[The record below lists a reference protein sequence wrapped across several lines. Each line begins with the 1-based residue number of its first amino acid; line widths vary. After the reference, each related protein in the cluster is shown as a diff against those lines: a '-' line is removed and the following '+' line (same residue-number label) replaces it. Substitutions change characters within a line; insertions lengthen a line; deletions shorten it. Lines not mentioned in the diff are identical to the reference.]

1 MKIALR
7 SAIVSAFVFVSLL
20 CSSAIVHSQSTIH
33 VFSEDLKPIQGATIE
48 DNVTKKVYL
57 TDKLGS
63 ASLDLIENT
72 FLTIRHAGHETETLF
87 PLNAGDS
94 KVVYLSVT
102 INKLNE
108 VEVEGFLSN
117 SSINR
122 QAGAIS
128 KINLLAFKRFN
139 ETSLVNAVNT
149 LPGVRFE
156 ERASGSYRISIRGS
170 SIRAPFGVRNVKV
183 YWNGIPFTE
192 PGGNT
197 FINLLDVANV
207 GNLEIIKGPAGSLYG
222 AGTGG
227 VMKIQST
234 TLRAS
239 ANTLSLGMSAG
250 SFGLLKMNAAFN
262 SFSENGSYT
271 LKLARQKSNGFRD
284 HNALNRHTVELDAV
298 VFADLK
304 RTLTTSLL
312 YSDLFYEIPG
322 GLNQNQMNENPKQA
336 RVGSELQNA
345 SVDNKLFLL
354 KIGQEYEFSAAFSN
368 ETNVYGSFNQF
379 ENPFILDYKK
389 DNQQVFGGRS
399 VFDFKLSKASIQTG
413 IEYQNS
419 FFDGKNFGN
428 VLGEAD
434 TIRFADEINSV
445 MSNIFVQGNVDLG
458 STVLVS
464 GGLSVNNLKYD
475 INRLIDAFNQNPEQI
490 EKKFQTAI
498 MPRIA
503 ISKTLRNNFSLHASL
518 SQGFSPPTTTEIRTN
533 DGKLSLD
540 LEPEKGTNYELNFR
554 GSFLKD
560 RLSFDLATFY
570 FNLDETIVS
579 NPNEDG
585 VLLFENAGRTDQK
598 GIELQLN
605 AVLYQNVSTNLGKVI
620 IGASYTLHD
629 FKFKEYIKRENDFSG
644 NALPGTALNT
654 LNTTL
659 DIEFLKWLTLN
670 MTYHYVDPI
679 PLNDANSVSADAY
692 HLVNT
697 RLNFNYKNRYEIY
710 FGVDNLTNAS
720 YSLGNDLNAFGGRYF
735 QPAPE
740 TNFYFGINLKLHY
753 KQ

>member
-1 MKIALR
+1 MKLFFR
-7 SAIVSAFVFVSLL
+7 SAITSVIVLALMASSSLF
-20 CSSAIVHSQSTIH
+20 AQSTIH
-33 VFSEDLKPIQGATIE
+33 VFSEDLKPIEGATIE
-48 DNVTKKVYL
+48 DDLTKKIYI
-57 TDKLGS
+57 TDGLGR
-63 ASLDLIENT
+63 AFLDLAQNT
-72 FLTIRHAGHETETLF
+72 FLTISHASHQTATLVSF
-87 PLNAGDS
+87 KEGES
-94 KVVYLSVT
+94 KIVYLIVKT
-102 INKLNE
+102 NKLNE

-117 SSINR
+117 SNISQ

-128 KINLLAFKRFN
+128 KISTAAFKRFN

-149 LPGVRFE
+149 LPGIRFE

-197 FINLLDVANV
+197 FINLLDVVNV

-234 TLRAS
+234 VLRES
-239 ANTLSLGMSAG
+239 ANTVSMGISAG

-271 LKLARQKSNGFRD
+271 VKFARQKSDGYRD
-284 HNALNRHTVELDAV
+284 HNALNRHTVELGAV
-298 VFADLK
+298 IFSDLK

-322 GLNQNQMNENPKQA
+322 GLNADQVSENPKQA
-336 RVGSELQNA
+336 RAGSEIQNS
-345 SVDNKLFLL
+345 SVDNRLFLL
-354 KIGQEYEFSAAFSN
+354 KIGQEYKLNESISN
-368 ETNVYGSFNQF
+368 ETNIYGSFNQF

-389 DNQQVFGGRS
+389 DNQQIFGGRS
-399 VFDFKLSKASIQTG
+399 VFDFDLSKASIQAG

-434 TIRFADEINSV
+434 TIRFADEINTV
-445 MSNIFVQGNVDLG
+445 MSNVFVQGNIDLG
-458 STVLVS
+458 SNFFMS
-464 GGLSVNNLKYD
+464 GGLSVNNLRYD
-475 INRLIDAFNQNPEQI
+475 INRLIDAFNQTPEQI
-490 EKKFQTAI
+490 EKKFETALI
-498 MPRIA
+498 PRIA
-503 ISKTLRNNFSLHASL
+503 ISKTLNNNLSLHASL
-518 SQGFSPPTTTEIRTN
+518 SKGFSPPTTTEIRTN
-533 DGKLSLD
+533 DGKLSPD

-554 GSFLKD
+554 GSLLKD
-560 RLSFDLATFY
+560 KLSFDLATFY

-579 NPNEDG
+579 NPNQDG
-585 VLLFENAGRTDQK
+585 VLLFENAGQTDQK
-598 GIELQLN
+598 GVELQLN
-605 AVLYQNVSTNLGKVI
+605 SVLFQNSNKIFSKVT

-629 FKFKEYIKRENDFSG
+629 FKFKEYVKRENDYSG

-659 DIEFLKWLTLN
+659 DIEFLKWLTFN
-670 MTYHYVDPI
+670 MTYHYADPI
-679 PLNDANSVSADAY
+679 PLNDANSFYSDAY
-692 HLVNT
+692 HLINT
-697 RLNFNYKNRYEIY
+697 RLNFNYKGQYEIY
-710 FGVDNLTNAS
+710 FGVDNLTNTS
-720 YSLGNDLNAFGGRYF
+720 YSLGNDLNAFGRRYF

>member
-1 MKIALR
+1 MA
-7 SAIVSAFVFVSLL
+7 SSNVF
-20 CSSAIVHSQSTIH
+20 AQSTIH
-33 VFSEDLKPIQGATIE
+33 VFSEDLKPIEGATIE
-48 DNVTKKVYL
+48 DNATQKIYL
-57 TDKLGS
+57 TDGLGR
-63 ASLDLIENT
+63 AFLDSVKNT
-72 FLTIRHAGHETETLF
+72 FLTISHASHQTATLVSF
-87 PLNAGDS
+87 KVGES
-94 KVVYLSVT
+94 KIVYLSVKT
-102 INKLNE
+102 NKLNE

-117 SSINR
+117 SNISQ

-128 KINLLAFKRFN
+128 KISTAAFKRFN

-234 TLRAS
+234 TLRES
-239 ANTLSLGMSAG
+239 ANTVSMGMSAG
-250 SFGLLKMNAAFN
+250 SFGLLNLNASFN

-271 LKLARQKSNGFRD
+271 VKFARQKSDGYRD

-298 VFADLK
+298 VFSDLK

-322 GLNQNQMNENPKQA
+322 GLNADQVSENPRQA
-336 RVGSELQNA
+336 RAGSEIQNS
-345 SVDNKLFLL
+345 SVDNRLFLL
-354 KIGQEYEFSAAFSN
+354 KIGQEYKVNESISN
-368 ETNVYGSFNQF
+368 ETNIYGSFNQF

-389 DNQQVFGGRS
+389 DNQQIFGGRS
-399 VFDFKLSKASIQTG
+399 VFDFELSKASIQAG

-434 TIRFADEINSV
+434 TIRFADEINTV
-445 MSNIFVQGNVDLG
+445 MSNVFVQGNVELG
-458 STVLVS
+458 SNFFLS
-464 GGLSVNNLKYD
+464 GGLSVNNLRYD
-475 INRLIDAFNQNPEQI
+475 INRVIDAFNQTPEQI
-490 EKKFQTAI
+490 EKKFETAI

-503 ISKTLRNNFSLHASL
+503 ISKTLNKSFSVHASL

-533 DGKLSLD
+533 DGKLSPD

-554 GSFLKD
+554 GSILKD
-560 RLSFDLATFY
+560 KLSFDLATFY

-579 NPNEDG
+579 NPNQDG
-585 VLLFENAGRTDQK
+585 VLLFENAGQTDQK
-598 GIELQLN
+598 GIEVQLN
-605 AVLYQNVSTNLGKVI
+605 SVLFQNSSKKLSKVTLG
-620 IGASYTLHD
+620 AAYTLHD
-629 FKFKEYIKRENDFSG
+629 FKFKEYVKRENDYSG

-659 DIEFLKWLTLN
+659 DIEFFKWFTLN

-679 PLNDANSVSADAY
+679 PLNDANSFYADAY
-692 HLVNT
+692 QLINT
-697 RLNFNYKNRYEIY
+697 RLNFNYKNQYEIY
-710 FGVDNLTNAS
+710 LGVDNLSNVS

>member
-1 MKIALR
+1 MKLFFR
-7 SAIVSAFVFVSLL
+7 SAITSVIVLALMA
-20 CSSAIVHSQSTIH
+20 SSNLFAQSTIH
-33 VFSEDLKPIQGATIE
+33 VFSEDLKPIEGATIE
-48 DNVTKKVYL
+48 DDLTKKIYI
-57 TDKLGS
+57 TDGLGR
-63 ASLDLIENT
+63 AFLDLAQNT
-72 FLTIRHAGHETETLF
+72 FLTISHASHQTATLVSF
-87 PLNAGDS
+87 KEGES
-94 KVVYLSVT
+94 KIVYLIVKT
-102 INKLNE
+102 NKLNE

-117 SSINR
+117 SNISQ

-128 KINLLAFKRFN
+128 KISTAAFKRFN

-149 LPGVRFE
+149 LPGIRFE

-197 FINLLDVANV
+197 YVNLLDVANV

-234 TLRAS
+234 TLRES
-239 ANTLSLGMSAG
+239 ANTVSLGMSAG

-271 LKLARQKSNGFRD
+271 VKFARQKSDGYRD

-298 VFADLK
+298 VFSDLK

-322 GLNQNQMNENPKQA
+322 GLNADQVSENPKQA
-336 RVGSELQNA
+336 RAGSEIQNS
-345 SVDNKLFLL
+345 SVDNRLFLL
-354 KIGQEYEFSAAFSN
+354 KIGQEYKLNEFISN
-368 ETNVYGSFNQF
+368 ETNIYGSFNQF

-389 DNQQVFGGRS
+389 DNQQIFGGRS
-399 VFDFKLSKASIQTG
+399 VFDFDLSKASIQAG

-434 TIRFADEINSV
+434 TIRFADEINTV
-445 MSNIFVQGNVDLG
+445 MSNVFVQGNIDLG
-458 STVLVS
+458 SNFFMS
-464 GGLSVNNLKYD
+464 GGLSVNNLRYD
-475 INRLIDAFNQNPEQI
+475 INRLIDAFNQTPEQI
-490 EKKFQTAI
+490 EKKFETALI
-498 MPRIA
+498 PRIA
-503 ISKTLRNNFSLHASL
+503 ISKTLNNNLSLHASL
-518 SQGFSPPTTTEIRTN
+518 SKGFSPPTTTEIRTN
-533 DGKLSLD
+533 DGKLSPD

-554 GSFLKD
+554 GSLLKD
-560 RLSFDLATFY
+560 KLSFDLATFY

-579 NPNEDG
+579 NPNQDG
-585 VLLFENAGRTDQK
+585 VLLFENAGQTDQK
-598 GIELQLN
+598 GVELQLN
-605 AVLYQNVSTNLGKVI
+605 SVLFQNSNKIFSKVT

-629 FKFKEYIKRENDFSG
+629 FKFKEYVKRENDYSG

-659 DIEFLKWLTLN
+659 DIEFLKWLTFN
-670 MTYHYVDPI
+670 MTYHYADPI
-679 PLNDANSVSADAY
+679 PLNDANSFYSDAY
-692 HLVNT
+692 HLINT
-697 RLNFNYKNRYEIY
+697 RLNFNYKGQYEIY
-710 FGVDNLTNAS
+710 FGVDNLTNTS
-720 YSLGNDLNAFGGRYF
+720 YSLGNDLNAFGRRYF

>member
-1 MKIALR
+1 MKLIFRGTLT
-7 SAIVSAFVFVSLL
+7 SAFIFVLLVIVSTN
-20 CSSAIVHSQSTIH
+20 IYSQVTIH
-33 VFSEDLKPIQGATIE
+33 VFSEELTPIKGATVE
-48 DNVTKKVYL
+48 DNLTKKIYL
-57 TDKLGS
+57 TDGLGKVFIDS
-63 ASLDLIENT
+63 VALTYVTISHASYQ
-72 FLTIRHAGHETETLF
+72 
-87 PLNAGDS
+87 S
-94 KVVYLSVT
+94 KTVNISNYEGSEIVYLMFKT
-102 INKLNE
+102 NKLNE

-117 SSINR
+117 SNISR

-128 KINLLAFKRFN
+128 KIGSATFKRFN

-227 VMKIQST
+227 VIKIQST
-234 TLRAS
+234 TVLES
-239 ANTLSLGMSAG
+239 ANTVSLGMSAG

-262 SFSENGSYT
+262 SFSEKGSYT
-271 LKLARQKSNGFRD
+271 IKFARQKSNGYRD
-284 HNALNRHTVELDAV
+284 HNYLNRHTVELDAV
-298 VFADLK
+298 IFSDLN

-322 GLNQNQMNENPKQA
+322 GLNANQVSENPRQA
-336 RVGSELQNA
+336 RAGSEVQNS
-345 SVDNKLFLL
+345 SVNNKLFLL
-354 KIGQEYEFSAAFSN
+354 KIGQEYTLNDFLSN
-368 ETNVYGSFNQF
+368 ETNIYGSFNQF

-389 DNQQVFGGRS
+389 DNQQIFGGRS
-399 VFDFKLSKASIQTG
+399 VFDFQVAKASIQAG
-413 IEYQNS
+413 LEYQNS

-434 TIRFADEINSV
+434 TIRFADEIKTIMTNV
-445 MSNIFVQGNVDLG
+445 FFQGSIDL
-458 STVLVS
+458 SPNLFITA
-464 GGLSVNNLKYD
+464 GLSVNNLKYD
-475 INRLIDAFNQNPEQI
+475 INRLIDAFNNNPEQI
-490 EKKFQTAI
+490 EKKFEMAL

-503 ISKTLRNNFSLHASL
+503 ISKTLNNSFSLHASL
-518 SQGFSPPTTTEIRTN
+518 SKGFSPPTTTEIRTN

-554 GSFLKD
+554 GGLLKD
-560 RLSFDLATFY
+560 KVSFDLAAFY

-579 NPNEDG
+579 NPNPDG
-585 VLLFENAGRTDQK
+585 VLLFENAGQTNQK
-598 GIELQLN
+598 GFEVQLKS
-605 AVLYQNVSTNLGKVI
+605 VLFTNSNKHFSKVT

-629 FKFKEYIKRENDFSG
+629 FKFKEYVKRENDFSG

-659 DIEFLKWLTLN
+659 DIQFLSWFTLN
-670 MTYHYVDPI
+670 LTYHYVDPI
-679 PLNDANSVSADAY
+679 PLNDANSFYSDAY
-692 HLVNT
+692 HLINS

-720 YSLGNDLNAFGGRYF
+720 YSLGNDLNAFGRRYF
-735 QPAPE
+735 QPAPVA
-740 TNFYFGINLKLHY
+740 NFYFGINLKLYY